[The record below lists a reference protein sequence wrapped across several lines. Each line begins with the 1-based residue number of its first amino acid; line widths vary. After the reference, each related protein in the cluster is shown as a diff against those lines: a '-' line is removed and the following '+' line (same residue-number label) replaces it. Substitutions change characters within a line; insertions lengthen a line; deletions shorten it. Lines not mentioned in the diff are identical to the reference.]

1 MKLLLSRPNESSKLE
16 EQKKQRKAE
25 REIKRR
31 KAYIRRLQ
39 EMELEVKDKA
49 EALERKKAEA
59 EREAEDAR
67 RPSSRGGGD
76 SDRGGGFVPPH
87 LRDRGDR
94 RDDRDDR
101 DNRSA
106 EVVGAEAA
114 VEMTIGRRVE
124 AIDTNL
130 EEEEDLEIA
139 TIGRRVEVTIGGA
152 AIDEEMIAHRVV
164 DLATEGMTEGTIE
177 GRRHRAMTVSRDG
190 NLVKL
195 HLNNILIK
203 RFTQHYTKNM
213 TTLSKS
219 DYLYTALNY
228 YYLLLDRAI
237 LIKIIDQ

>member
-1 MKLLLSRPNESSKLE
+1 MSVKPRMREDHRAEVAGIRTE
-16 EQKKQRKAE
+16 EVDSFRHIFATE
-25 REIKRR
+25 VIDATIETIEI
-31 KAYIRRLQ
+31 I
-39 EMELEVKDKA
+39 
-49 EALERKKAEA
+49 AL
-59 EREAEDAR
+59 
-67 RPSSRGGGD
+67 
-76 SDRGGGFVPPH
+76 
-87 LRDRGDR
+87 
-94 RDDRDDR
+94 
-101 DNRSA
+101 A

-124 AIDTNL
+124 AINTNL
-130 EEEEDLEIA
+130 EEEE
-139 TIGRRVEVTIGGA
+139 
-152 AIDEEMIAHRVV
+152 

-228 YYLLLDRAI
+228 YG
-237 LIKIIDQ
+237 KI